1 MENNKVHDIGKRIA
15 KLRKEK
21 GYSQRELGDLIYVSD
36 KTISK
41 WERGV
46 SAPDLTILENLSSQ
60 LGVGV
65 EELISGEKVSDANNA
80 TIDGINIYVNQTKK
94 RYLSVFLVIF
104 FAIVF
109 VFLTI
114 FLVSKYYRW
123 TVTYLES
130 NGDFNVYGYAF
141 YNSKEAKIIFDKISY
156 DTDVIGTVDE
166 PSTNYLKVSIF
177 LGEEEIYSKTSYYEK
192 ITYFHECFENYSL
205 VFESEEKISET
216 DLNNLFLR
224 IEYTDNFGNI
234 KNIDILF

>member
-1 MENNKVHDIGKRIA
+1 MENNKVQDIGKRIA

-104 FAIVF
+104 
-109 VFLTI
+109 LQ
-114 FLVSKYYRW
+114 
-123 TVTYLES
+123 
-130 NGDFNVYGYAF
+130 
-141 YNSKEAKIIFDKISY
+141 
-156 DTDVIGTVDE
+156 
-166 PSTNYLKVSIF
+166 
-177 LGEEEIYSKTSYYEK
+177 
-192 ITYFHECFENYSL
+192 
-205 VFESEEKISET
+205 
-216 DLNNLFLR
+216 LFL
-224 IEYTDNFGNI
+224 F
-234 KNIDILF
+234 F